1 MADPGPQ
8 SAVAS
13 PVAVAA
19 GEAEPDV
26 AVVPVGDAETVG
38 DAEPGPLDVAGGVV
52 PCGVEHDVTVVN
64 ASKSTKAE
72 PITVGRL

>member
-8 SAVAS
+8 SSSAFAVS
-13 PVAVAA
+13 VPA

-26 AVVPVGDAETVG
+26 AVVPVGDAESVG
-38 DAEPGPLDVAGGVV
+38 DAEPDVAGGVV
-52 PCGVEHDVTVVN
+52 VPCDVEHDVTVVN
-64 ASKSTKAE
+64 ASKSTKVE

>member
-1 MADPGPQ
+1 
-8 SAVAS
+8 V
-13 PVAVAA
+13 PV

-26 AVVPVGDAETVG
+26 AVVPVADAEAVG
-38 DAEPGPLDVAGGVV
+38 DAEPDVAGGVV
-52 PCGVEHDVTVVN
+52 PCDVEHDVTVVN

>member
-8 SAVAS
+8 SSPAFAVCV
-13 PVAVAA
+13 PV

-26 AVVPVGDAETVG
+26 AVVPVADVEAVG
-38 DAEPGPLDVAGGVV
+38 DAEPVVAGGVV

-64 ASKSTKAE
+64 VSKSTKAE

>member
-8 SAVAS
+8 SSPAFAVAV
-13 PVAVAA
+13 PV

-26 AVVPVGDAETVG
+26 AVVPVADAEAVG
-38 DAEPGPLDVAGGVV
+38 DAEPDPLDVAGGVV
-52 PCGVEHDVTVVN
+52 PCDVEHDVTVVN
-64 ASKSTKAE
+64 ACKSTKAE

>member
-1 MADPGPQ
+1 MADPGPH
-8 SAVAS
+8 SSPAFAVS
-13 PVAVAA
+13 VPV

-26 AVVPVGDAETVG
+26 AVVPVADAEAVG
-38 DAEPGPLDVAGGVV
+38 DAEPDPLDVAGGVV
-52 PCGVEHDVTVVN
+52 PCGVEQDVTVVN